1 MYRLD
6 FVKKNN
12 FDMVL
17 TQFSDFSLNRGPGPG
32 PRSKVPRPGVTLI
45 LTIAL
50 GSMLKSVNARFR
62 FVPKR
67 YYL

>member
-17 TQFSDFSLNRGPGPG
+17 TQFSDFSLNRGPGRGPGPG

-45 LTIAL
+45 LEEKI
-50 GSMLKSVNARFR
+50 GFFSDFWLKYHQI
-62 FVPKR
+62 PTK
-67 YYL
+67 